1 MPRLRSDAPSCFLL
15 SLSVRDYELDRFGVV
30 NNAVYQNYLEH
41 TRHAFLESRGV
52 SLTDLHE
59 QGFSPVVSRAEIE
72 YRAPLKSGDAFDVTL
87 TVEALTRIRFVFF
100 QEIIRDVDRQIVTR
114 ARITGTVIDAL
125 GKPKLPE
132 VFDQLRN
139 STLLSETS

>member
-1 MPRLRSDAPSCFLL
+1 MPRLRSDAPPCFSL

-52 SLTDLHE
+52 SLTNLHE
-59 QGFSPVVSRAEIE
+59 QGFSPVVSRTEIE

-87 TVEALTRIRFVFF
+87 AVETCSRIRFVFF
-100 QEIIRDVDRQIVTR
+100 QEIIHRADHRVVTR
-114 ARITGTVIDAL
+114 ARITGTVVDAL

-132 VFDQLRN
+132 VFKQLRN
-139 STLLSETS
+139 STLLSETP

>member
-1 MPRLRSDAPSCFLL
+1 MPRLRTDAPPCFSL

-41 TRHAFLESRGV
+41 TRHAFLESRNV
-52 SLTDLHE
+52 SLTQLYE

-72 YRAPLKSGDAFDVTL
+72 YRASLVSGDSFDVTL
-87 TVEALTRIRFVFF
+87 AVEILSRIRFVFF
-100 QEIIRDVDRQIVTR
+100 QEINRHADRRVVTR
-114 ARITGTVIDAL
+114 ARITGTVVDAL

-132 VFDQLRN
+132 VFNQLRN
-139 STLLSETS
+139 STLLSETP

>member
-1 MPRLRSDAPSCFLL
+1 M
-15 SLSVRDYELDRFGVV
+15 
-30 NNAVYQNYLEH
+30 
-41 TRHAFLESRGV
+41 
-52 SLTDLHE
+52 
-59 QGFSPVVSRAEIE
+59 VSRAEIE

>member
-1 MPRLRSDAPSCFLL
+1 MPRLRTDAPPCFSL

-41 TRHAFLESRGV
+41 TRHAFLESRNV
-52 SLTDLHE
+52 ALTQLYE

-72 YRAPLKSGDAFDVTL
+72 YRASLVSGDSFDVTL
-87 TVEALTRIRFVFF
+87 AVEILSRIRFVFF
-100 QEIIRDVDRQIVTR
+100 QEIIRHADRRVVTR
-114 ARITGTVIDAL
+114 ARITGTVVDAL

-132 VFDQLRN
+132 VFNQLRN
-139 STLLSETS
+139 STLLSETP

>member
-59 QGFSPVVSRAEIE
+59 KGFSPVVSRAEIE

>member
-1 MPRLRSDAPSCFLL
+1 MPRLLMHAPPCFSL

-41 TRHAFLESRGV
+41 TRHAFLESRNV
-52 SLTDLHE
+52 ALTQLYE

-72 YRAPLKSGDAFDVTL
+72 YRASLVSGDSFDVTL
-87 TVEALTRIRFVFF
+87 AVEILSRIRFVFF
-100 QEIIRDVDRQIVTR
+100 QEIIRHADRRVVTR
-114 ARITGTVIDAL
+114 ARITGTVVDAL

-132 VFDQLRN
+132 VFNQLRN
-139 STLLSETS
+139 STLLSETP

>member
-1 MPRLRSDAPSCFLL
+1 M
-15 SLSVRDYELDRFGVV
+15 V

>member
-100 QEIIRDVDRQIVTR
+100 QEIIRDADRQIVTR